1 MPAERRVALVTGAA
15 SGIGRAAA
23 ELLAARGCAV
33 AVVDLNETG
42 GRETG
47 LRIEAAG
54 GSAAFFAAD
63 VADEGAVEKTIAA
76 VVARWGRLDAALNN
90 AGTSDLPRSW
100 IGFPTDR
107 WQRMIAINL
116 SSVFFCMKHELAQMA
131 AQEPV
136 DGLRGSI
143 VNTSSGAGLVAA
155 PGQPHY
161 AAAKHG
167 VLGLTRSAAAEFAS
181 VGIRV
186 NAICPGATDTELL
199 RQQPPEALAAM
210 ARMSPMRRLGE
221 APDVAEAAVWLLSP
235 EARWV
240 NGQAIVVDG
249 GGSMPCGFEHE

>member
-1 MPAERRVALVTGAA
+1 MKRVALVTGAA

-23 ELLAARGCAV
+23 ERLAQRGCAV
-33 AVVDLNETG
+33 AVVDLDEAG
-42 GRETG
+42 GRDVVA
-47 LRIEAAG
+47 RITAAG
-54 GSAAFFAAD
+54 GTASLFAAD
-63 VADEGAVEKTIAA
+63 VADEGAIEETIAA
-76 VVARWGRLDAALNN
+76 VVARYGRLDAALNN

-100 IGFPTDR
+100 IGFPSDR

-116 SSVFFCMKHELAQMA
+116 SSVFFCLKHELAQMA
-131 AQEPV
+131 AQEPI

-161 AAAKHG
+161 TAAKHG
-167 VLGLTRSAAAEFAS
+167 VIGLTRSAASEFAS
-181 VGIRV
+181 AGIRV
-186 NAICPGATDTELL
+186 NAICPGATDTALL
-199 RQQPPEALAAM
+199 RQQAPEALAAM

-249 GGSMPCGFEHE
+249 GGIMH

>member
-1 MPAERRVALVTGAA
+1 MAAQRRVALVTGAA

-23 ELLAARGCAV
+23 EQLAARGCAV
-33 AVVDLNETG
+33 AVVDCNEPG
-42 GRETG
+42 GRDVVRG
-47 LRIEAAG
+47 IAAAG
-54 GSAAFFAAD
+54 GEAAFFAAD
-63 VADEGAVEKTIAA
+63 VAEEASVEQTIAA
-76 VVARWGRLDAALNN
+76 VVARYGRLDAALNN

-107 WQRMIAINL
+107 WERLIAVNL
-116 SSVFFCMKHELAQMA
+116 TSVFLCLKHELAQMS
-131 AQEPV
+131 AQEPI

-161 AAAKHG
+161 TAAKHG
-167 VLGLTRSAAAEFAS
+167 VIGLTRSAAAEFAS

-199 RQQPPEALAAM
+199 RRQAPEALAAM
-210 ARMSPMRRLGE
+210 ARLSPARRLGT
-221 APDVAEAAVWLLSP
+221 APEVAVAAVWLLSP
-235 EARWV
+235 EAQWV

-249 GGSMPCGFEHE
+249 GGVMH

>member
-1 MPAERRVALVTGAA
+1 MAAERRVALVTGAA

-42 GRETG
+42 GRETAA
-47 LRIEAAG
+47 RIEAAG

-63 VADEGAVEKTIAA
+63 VAIEASVEGAIAA
-76 VVARWGRLDAALNN
+76 AVARYGRLDAALNN

-100 IGFPTDR
+100 IGFPTER
-107 WQRMIAINL
+107 WQRMIAVNL
-116 SSVFFCMKHELAQMA
+116 SSVFYCLKYELAQMA
-131 AQEPV
+131 AQEPIG
-136 DGLRGSI
+136 GLRGSI

-161 AAAKHG
+161 TAAKHG
-167 VLGLTRSAAAEFAS
+167 VIGLTRSAAAEFAS
-181 VGIRV
+181 AGIRV

-199 RQQPPEALAAM
+199 RQQAPEMLAAM
-210 ARMSPMRRLGE
+210 ARLSPTRRLG
-221 APDVAEAAVWLLSP
+221 APTDVAEAAVWLLSP
-235 EARWV
+235 EAQWV

-249 GGSMPCGFEHE
+249 GGIMH